1 VREREV
7 EASWR
12 SWNGGHQEQLR
23 LGWEGG
29 GWTADGVISGCAEGS
44 ASRAVHYAIRVDD
57 TWTLRQFLLFRDSD
71 EPDLWLAHDGAGKW
85 GEVNGAERFDLE
97 GCTDIDLGCTPFTN
111 TLPIRRLGLAVGESA
126 EITAAWVDVETLLV
140 VASPQRYTRL
150 EERRWR
156 FEALSSGFVAELE
169 VDEHGLVLDYPDL
182 FRRVLA

>member
-1 VREREV
+1 MREREI

-12 SWNGGHQEQLR
+12 SWNSGHHEQLR
-23 LGWEGG
+23 LGWEAG
-29 GWTADGVISGCAEGS
+29 GWTADGVISGLN
-44 ASRAVHYAIRVDD
+44 VHYAIRVDD
-57 TWTLRQFLLFRDSD
+57 SWTVRHFMLFRDAE

-85 GEVNGAERFDLE
+85 GEVNGAPRADLD

-111 TLPIRRLGLAVGESA
+111 TLPIRRLGLAVGASA
-126 EITAAWVDVETLLV
+126 EIVAAWVDVETLLV

-150 EERRWR
+150 DERRWR
-156 FEALSSGFVAELE
+156 FEGLSSGFVADLD

>member
-1 VREREV
+1 MREREV
-7 EASWR
+7 EATWR
-12 SWNGGHQEQLR
+12 SWNGGQKEQLR
-23 LGWEGG
+23 LGWEAG
-29 GWTADGVISGCAEGS
+29 GWTADGVISGLD
-44 ASRAVHYAIRVDD
+44 VHYAIRVDD
-57 TWTLRQFLLFRDSD
+57 TWTVRQFLLFRDSD

-85 GEVNGAERFDLE
+85 GEVNGAPRFDLE

-111 TLPIRRLGLAVGESA
+111 TLPIRRLELAVGESA

-140 VASPQRYTRL
+140 VASPQSYTRL
-150 EERRWR
+150 DERRWR

>member
-1 VREREV
+1 MNDVRTDERV
-7 EASWR
+7 VSWR
-12 SWNGGHQEQLR
+12 SEDGHTTEVLR
-23 LGWEGG
+23 LGYENG
-29 GWTADGVISGCAEGS
+29 GWTADGLVTLPDG
-44 ASRAVHYAIRVDD
+44 RVDVHYVVRTDD
-57 TWTLRQFLLFRDSD
+57 TWNVRQVLLFRDLD
-71 EPDLWLAHDGAGKW
+71 EPDLWLAHDGAGTW
-85 GEVNGAERFDLE
+85 GEVNGVQRADLE

-150 EERRWR
+150 DERRWR
-156 FEALSSGFVAELE
+156 FEALSSGFVADLD

>member
-1 VREREV
+1 MREREI

-12 SWNGGHQEQLR
+12 SWNSGHQEQLR
-23 LGWEGG
+23 LGWEAG
-29 GWTADGVISGCAEGS
+29 GWTADGVISGLKL
-44 ASRAVHYAIRVDD
+44 HYAIRVDD
-57 TWTLRQFLLFRDSD
+57 SWTVRHFMLFRDAE
-71 EPDLWLAHDGAGKW
+71 EPDLWLAHDGTGKW
-85 GEVNGAERFDLE
+85 GEVNGAPRVDLD

-126 EITAAWVDVETLLV
+126 EIMAAWVDVETLLV

-150 EERRWR
+150 DERRWR
-156 FEALSSGFVAELE
+156 FEAMSSGFVADLE